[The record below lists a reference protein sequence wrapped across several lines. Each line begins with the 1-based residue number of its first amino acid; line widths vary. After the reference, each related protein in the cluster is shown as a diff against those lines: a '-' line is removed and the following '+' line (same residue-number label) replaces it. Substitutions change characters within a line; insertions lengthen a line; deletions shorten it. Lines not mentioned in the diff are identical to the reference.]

1 MAGRRIYLVGS
12 SGYPYYGDEAVAAA
26 WLRHLAAT
34 EPDAEVYLDC
44 PNPGG
49 AQLFLGHLH
58 PNVRFVDTLFRISW
72 AAPSE
77 DVQEVVEFAKQATR
91 QPGFGYAH
99 RAAGVELLHTADVF
113 HVIGGG
119 YVNNIWPRH
128 MTFLA
133 AGQVLAGDHGKHV
146 AMTGTGLLPSAA
158 GSEMLT
164 ELTNGFA
171 VLDVRDAKSR
181 ELLSNEAAT
190 DTGDDALLAVTEEE
204 TFDRRE
210 SVSTMMCMQSDL
222 VEGGVESGFEAVARS
237 AVETVKAWGVRPEKI
252 GYIEA
257 IPGQDRVVFEM
268 IESELPGMRFYP
280 FTEVWR
286 EGLPARRGQRWIT
299 TRESLHLAAAAVGS
313 GGVAFPVKPGYDDV
327 AHEDLVAKGSRWAIG
342 KIGEGA
348 PETHGDAGFG
358 TALDGLVE
366 AKKAVAQRVYAR

>member
-12 SGYPYYGDEAVAAA
+12 SGYPYYGDESVARA
-26 WLRHLAAT
+26 WLTHLAVT

-49 AQLFLGHLH
+49 AQLFLGGLH

-77 DVQEVVEFAKQATR
+77 DVDEVVDFATQATR

-119 YVNNIWPRH
+119 YVNGIWPRH
-128 MTFLA
+128 TTFLA
-133 AGQVLAGDHGKHV
+133 AGQVLAAEHGKHV
-146 AMTGTGLLPSAA
+146 AMTGNALHPTAATSEVLDRLTTGY
-158 GSEMLT
+158 
-164 ELTNGFA
+164 A
-171 VLDVRDAKSR
+171 VVDVRDARSR
-181 ELLSNEAAT
+181 ELLSAEAVT
-190 DTGDDALLAVTEEE
+190 DTGDDSLLDLGDHVY
-204 TFDRRE
+204 DKRD
-210 SVSTMMCMQSDL
+210 SVSTMMCMQSDQVQGD
-222 VEGGVESGFEAVARS
+222 VEALATS
-237 AVETVKAWGVRPEKI
+237 AVETAKAWGVRPEKV

-257 IPGQDRVVFEM
+257 IPGQDRVLFEL

-313 GGVAFPVKPGYDDV
+313 WGVAFPVRPGYDDV
-327 AHEDLVAKGSRWAIG
+327 THEDLVAKGSRWAIG
-342 KIGEGA
+342 TPGEVA
-348 PETHGDAGFG
+348 PETHGEAGFG

-366 AKKAVAQRVYAR
+366 AKLDVARRVYAR

>member
-12 SGYPYYGDEAVAAA
+12 SGYPYYGDEAAAAA

-49 AQLFLGHLH
+49 AQLFLADLH
-58 PNVRFVDTLFRISW
+58 PNVRFVDTLFRLSLASPSDDAEEVAQFTAQ
-72 AAPSE
+72 AA
-77 DVQEVVEFAKQATR
+77 R

-99 RAAGVELLHTADVF
+99 RAAGVELLHTADVV

-119 YVNNIWPRH
+119 YLASIWPRH
-128 MTFLA
+128 IGVLA
-133 AGQVLAGDHGKHV
+133 AGQVLAEEHGKQV
-146 AMTGTGLLPSAA
+146 AMTGVGLLPNAA
-158 GSEMLT
+158 SGEMLAK
-164 ELTNGFA
+164 LTAGYA
-171 VLDVRDAKSR
+171 VVDVRDARSR
-181 ELLSNEAAT
+181 ELLSADTVT
-190 DTGDDALLAVTEEE
+190 DTGDDALLDLGEEAY
-204 TFDRRE
+204 DKRD
-210 SVSTMMCMQSDL
+210 SVSTMMCLQSDL
-222 VEGGVESGFEAVARS
+222 VEGDDGLQALARS
-237 AVETVKAWGVRPEKI
+237 AVETAKAWGLRPEKI

-299 TRESLHLAAAAVGS
+299 TRESLHLAAAAAGAW
-313 GGVAFPVKPGYDDV
+313 GVAFPVKPGYDDV
-327 AHEDLVAKGSRWAIG
+327 THQDLIDKGSRWVIG
-342 KIGEGA
+342 TLGEAA
-348 PETHGDAGFG
+348 PETHGEAGFG
-358 TALDGLVE
+358 SSLDGLVQ

>member
-12 SGYPYYGDEAVAAA
+12 SGYPYYGDEAAAAA

-49 AQLFLGHLH
+49 AQLFLADLH
-58 PNVRFVDTLFRISW
+58 PNVRFVDTLFRLSLASPSDDAEEVAQFTAQ
-72 AAPSE
+72 AA
-77 DVQEVVEFAKQATR
+77 R

-99 RAAGVELLHTADVF
+99 RAAGVELLHTADVV

-119 YVNNIWPRH
+119 YLASIWPRH
-128 MTFLA
+128 IGVLA
-133 AGQVLAGDHGKHV
+133 AGQVLAEEHGKQV
-146 AMTGTGLLPSAA
+146 ALTGVGLLPNAA
-158 GSEMLT
+158 SGEMLDK
-164 ELTNGFA
+164 LTAGYA
-171 VLDVRDAKSR
+171 VVDVRDARSR
-181 ELLSNEAAT
+181 ELLSADTVT
-190 DTGDDALLAVTEEE
+190 DTGDDALLDLGEEAY
-204 TFDRRE
+204 DKRD
-210 SVSTMMCMQSDL
+210 SVSTMMCLQSDL
-222 VEGGVESGFEAVARS
+222 VEGDEGLQALARS
-237 AVETVKAWGVRPEKI
+237 AVETAKAWGLRPEKI

-299 TRESLHLAAAAVGS
+299 TRESLHLAAAAAGAW
-313 GGVAFPVKPGYDDV
+313 GVAFPVKPGYDDV
-327 AHEDLVAKGSRWAIG
+327 THQDLIDKGSRWVLG
-342 KIGEGA
+342 TLGEAA

-358 TALDGLVE
+358 SSLDGLVR

>member
-12 SGYPYYGDEAVAAA
+12 SGYPYYGDEAAAAA

-49 AQLFLGHLH
+49 AQLFLADLH
-58 PNVRFVDTLFRISW
+58 PNVRFVDTLFRLSLASPSDDAEEVAQFTAQ
-72 AAPSE
+72 AA
-77 DVQEVVEFAKQATR
+77 R

-99 RAAGVELLHTADVF
+99 RAAGVELLHTADVV

-119 YVNNIWPRH
+119 YLASIWPRH
-128 MTFLA
+128 IGVLA
-133 AGQVLAGDHGKHV
+133 AGQVLAEEHGKQV
-146 AMTGTGLLPSAA
+146 AMTGVGLLPNAA
-158 GSEMLT
+158 SGEMLDK
-164 ELTNGFA
+164 LTAGYA
-171 VLDVRDAKSR
+171 VVDVRDARSR
-181 ELLSNEAAT
+181 ELLSADTVT
-190 DTGDDALLAVTEEE
+190 DTGDDALLDLGEEAY
-204 TFDRRE
+204 DKRD
-210 SVSTMMCMQSDL
+210 SVSTMMCLQSDL
-222 VEGGVESGFEAVARS
+222 VEGDEGLQALARS
-237 AVETVKAWGVRPEKI
+237 AVETAKAWGLRPEKI

-299 TRESLHLAAAAVGS
+299 TRESLHLAAAAAGAW
-313 GGVAFPVKPGYDDV
+313 GVAFPVKPGYDDV
-327 AHEDLVAKGSRWAIG
+327 THQDLIDKGSRWVIG
-342 KIGEGA
+342 TLGEAA
-348 PETHGDAGFG
+348 PETHGEAGFG
-358 TALDGLVE
+358 SSLDGLVQ